1 MASGRRRLPSSSEEP
16 VLWLLYWT
24 PRVLC
29 ILSAAFISIF
39 AADVFGEGAGFWQ
52 TALALLIHLIPT
64 FLMVAVLVVSWR
76 REWIGGVVYIALAA
90 LWVIW
95 AWNKP
100 FFGWVPLL
108 LIAGP
113 LVVTGVLFLLNW
125 RYRNELRPTA

>member
-1 MASGRRRLPSSSEEP
+1 MASGRRRLPSSAEQP

-29 ILSAAFISIF
+29 ILYAAFISIF
-39 AADVFGEGAGFWQ
+39 AADVFGGGAGFWR
-52 TALALLIHLIPT
+52 TAVALLIHLIPT
-64 FLMVAVLVVSWR
+64 FLLIAVLVVSWR
-76 REWIGGVVYIALAA
+76 REWIGGVLFIALAA
-90 LWVIW
+90 LWVTW

-108 LIAGP
+108 SIAGP

-125 RYRNELRPTA
+125 RYRKELRPSA